1 MAGLYIHIPFCKS
14 RCIYCGF
21 YSTTL
26 SELQETYVNAA
37 CEEIRLRKDYLD
49 EPVSTIY
56 LGGGTPS
63 LLQPKHIEKIFD
75 TIYKYNKVAEGYIET
90 TMECNPDDITPDF
103 AKFLSTSPINR
114 VSMGAQSFSDEIL
127 QFIRRRH
134 NSKQISIAVERLR
147 GADIGNISIDLM
159 FGFPNESMSLW
170 LSDIKK
176 AVSLGVEHI
185 SAYSLMYEEDT
196 QLYNL
201 LKKGKVKELD
211 EDTSLCMYN
220 SLIYTLSS
228 SGYEHYEISNFAK
241 PNYRSRHNSSYWNGT
256 PYWGIG
262 SAAHSYDK
270 KSRQW
275 NISDIRKYIGQINMG
290 IIPAEIEILSQ
301 DSMFDDMITTRLRT
315 LEGIDLKSVKKD
327 FGSSYYDFL
336 IKESKRHIAGGLLR
350 YDKESE
356 TLSLTRKG
364 LYVSDDIMSDL
375 MHV

>member
-1 MAGLYIHIPFCKS
+1 MAGLYIHIPFCRS

-26 SELQETYVNAA
+26 SELQETYVNAV
-37 CEEIRLRKDYLD
+37 CEEIRLRKDYID

-63 LLQPKHIEKIFD
+63 LLKPEQIEKIFNA
-75 TIYKYNKVAEGYIET
+75 IYKYNKVAEVEIET
-90 TMECNPDDITPDF
+90 TMECNPDDITPAF
-103 AKFLSTSPINR
+103 ANFLSTSPINR

-127 QFIRRRH
+127 KFIRRRH
-134 NSKQISIAVERLR
+134 DSKQISIAVERLR
-147 GADIGNISIDLM
+147 GANIGNISIDLM
-159 FGFPNESMSLW
+159 FGFPEESMPLW

-185 SAYSLMYEEDT
+185 SAYSLMYEEGT
-196 QLYNL
+196 QLYSL
-201 LKKGKVKELD
+201 LKQGKVKELD
-211 EDTSLCMYN
+211 EETSLCMYN
-220 SLIYTLSS
+220 SLIDTLSS

-275 NISDIRKYIGQINMG
+275 NISNIRKYIGQINVG
-290 IIPAEIEILSQ
+290 KIPAEIEILSM

-315 LEGIDLKSVKKD
+315 SEGIDLKSVKKD
-327 FGSSYYDFL
+327 FGTSYYDFL
-336 IKESKRHIAGGLLR
+336 IKESKRHIASGFLR
-350 YDKESE
+350 YDKEGE

-364 LYVSDDIMSDL
+364 LYISDDIMSDL

>member
-220 SLIYTLSS
+220 SLIDTLSS